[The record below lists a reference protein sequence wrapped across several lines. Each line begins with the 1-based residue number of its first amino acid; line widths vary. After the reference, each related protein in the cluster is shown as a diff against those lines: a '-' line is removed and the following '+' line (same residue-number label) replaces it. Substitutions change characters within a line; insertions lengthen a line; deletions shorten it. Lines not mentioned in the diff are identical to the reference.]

1 MLPPVSQREERELP
15 RSRLALYSIPMI
27 GVNFSLVLLIS
38 YITKYS
44 VDVLLIA
51 PAAIGAIV
59 GSGRIWDAITDP
71 LAGYWSDRTHSRWG
85 RRRPWLIA
93 SAFPLALF
101 GVMAW
106 NPPLALGGS
115 ALLLW
120 MGVAIYGFNAAITI
134 FLVPHQ
140 ALGAELSEHYHL
152 RTRIFARRQQAGVV
166 GMMLALV
173 GGITLLST
181 AENPREMALWVS
193 LAAAIACVVT
203 IVPCALRLEERG
215 DYQARGGRSGR
226 GTLRDVLR
234 NPHARR
240 LYAMIFVEHMGAGT
254 SMVLSPFL
262 MAYVLGMP
270 EMTGFIFVPYT
281 LCQLLSI
288 PLWTRL
294 SERVGKKVTWLWGMG
309 VGAVGYLLVFLVGE
323 GDLWLMFLAVILTGA
338 SSAAGTVMG
347 SSILADVVD
356 YDEARTG
363 ERKEG
368 AYYSIYNFLY
378 KGSGGVMAMLAGA
391 SLQWVGFVPNTQ
403 QSPETLFVIS
413 AMMSFVPIVCILAG
427 AAIFTRFHLDEREH
441 AAIRRQLE
449 TS

>member
-1 MLPPVSQREERELP
+1 MLTPVERREESGLP
-15 RSRLALYSIPMI
+15 GKRLALYAIPMV

-44 VDVLLIA
+44 VDVLLIG

-71 LAGYWSDRTHSRWG
+71 LAGYWSDRTRSRWG

-93 SAFPLALF
+93 SALPLAFF
-101 GVMAW
+101 GVMVW
-106 NPPLALGGS
+106 NPPPSLGGN

-120 MGVAIYGFNAAITI
+120 MGVAIYGFNAAITV

-140 ALGAELSEHYHL
+140 ALGAELSDDHHL

-173 GGITLLST
+173 GGISLLAT
-181 AENPREMALWVS
+181 ADEPRQVAFWLS
-193 LAAAIACVVT
+193 LAAGLVCLLT
-203 IVPCALRLEERG
+203 IIPCALRLEERG
-215 DYQARGGRSGR
+215 DYRGRGGRSGS
-226 GTLRDVLR
+226 GTLRDVFR

-270 EMTGFIFVPYT
+270 EMTGLIFVPYT

-294 SERVGKKVTWLWGMG
+294 SERVGKKNTWLWGMG
-309 VGAVGYLLVFLVGE
+309 LGALGYVLIFLVGE
-323 GDLWLMFLAVILTGA
+323 GDLWLMFLAVSLTGA
-338 SSAAGTVMG
+338 SSAGGTVMG

-368 AYYSIYNFLY
+368 AYYSLYNFLH
-378 KGSGGVMAMLAGA
+378 KGSAGVMAMLAGA
-391 SLQWVGFVPNTQ
+391 SLQWVGFVPTSEQ
-403 QSPETLFVIS
+403 TPQTLFVIS
-413 AMMSFVPIVCILAG
+413 AMMSFVPIVCIAVG
-427 AAIFTRFHLDEREH
+427 AAIFTRFRLDEREH
-441 AAIRRQLE
+441 AAIRRKLE
-449 TS
+449 LS

>member
-1 MLPPVSQREERELP
+1 MLPPVASTKSHDLP
-15 RSRLALYSIPMI
+15 AKRLALYSIPMV

-59 GSGRIWDAITDP
+59 GSGRIWDALTDP
-71 LAGYWSDRTHSRWG
+71 LAGYWSDRTRSRWG
-85 RRRPWLIA
+85 RRRPWLVA
-93 SAFPLALF
+93 SALPLALF

-106 NPPLALGGS
+106 NPPQALTGN

-120 MGVAIYGFNAAITI
+120 MLVAIYGFNAAVTV

-140 ALGAELSEHYHL
+140 ALGAELSDDYHQ

-181 AENPREMALWVS
+181 AEDPRRVAFWVS
-193 LAAAIACVVT
+193 LVAGLSCIVT

-215 DYQARGGRSGR
+215 DYLARGGRSGR

-270 EMTGFIFVPYT
+270 EMTGLIFVPYT
-281 LCQLLSI
+281 ICQLLSI
-288 PLWTRL
+288 PLWTRF
-294 SERVGKKVTWLWGMG
+294 SKRVGKKVTWLWGMG
-309 VGAVGYLLVFLVGE
+309 LGVVGYALIFAVGE
-323 GDLWLMFLAVILTGA
+323 GDLWLMFLAVSITGS
-338 SSAAGTVMG
+338 SSAGGTVMG

-368 AYYSIYNFLY
+368 AYFSLYNFLY
-378 KGSGGVMAMLAGA
+378 KGSGGVMAMLAGVA
-391 SLQWVGFVPNTQ
+391 LQWVGFVPNRE

-413 AMMSFVPIVCILAG
+413 AMMSFVPIVCIIAG
-427 AAIFTRFHLDEREH
+427 AAIFTRFRFGEREH
-441 AAIRRQLE
+441 AAIRRELE
-449 TS
+449 NS

>member
-1 MLPPVSQREERELP
+1 MV
-15 RSRLALYSIPMI
+15 
-27 GVNFSLVLLIS
+27 GVNFSLVLLMA

-71 LAGYWSDRTHSRWG
+71 LAGYWSDRTRSRWG

-93 SAFPLALF
+93 SALPLAAF
-101 GVMAW
+101 GVMVW
-106 NPPLALGGS
+106 SPPLTLTGNG
-115 ALLLW
+115 LLLW

-140 ALGAELSEHYHL
+140 ALGAELSEHHHL

-173 GGITLLST
+173 GGISLLST
-181 AENPREMALWVS
+181 SENPRQVAFWLS
-193 LAAAIACVVT
+193 LAAGFACLIT

-215 DYQARGGRSGR
+215 DYRNRGGRSGS

-270 EMTGFIFVPYT
+270 EMTGLIFVPYT
-281 LCQLLSI
+281 ICQLLAI
-288 PLWTRL
+288 PLWTRF

-309 VGAVGYLLVFLVGE
+309 VGVVGYVLVFLVGE
-323 GDLWLMFLAVILTGA
+323 GDLWLMFLAVSVTGA
-338 SSAAGTVMG
+338 SSAGGTVMG

-356 YDEARTG
+356 YDEAHTG

-368 AYYSIYNFLY
+368 AYYSIYNFLH
-378 KGSGGVMAMLAGA
+378 KGSAGVMAMLAGA
-391 SLQWVGFVPNTQ
+391 SLQWVGFVPNGEQT
-403 QSPETLFVIS
+403 PETLFVIS
-413 AMMSFVPIVCILAG
+413 AMMSFVPIVCILVG
-427 AAIFTRFHLDEREH
+427 AAIFTRFRLDEREH
-441 AAIRRQLE
+441 AAIRRELDR
-449 TS
+449 T